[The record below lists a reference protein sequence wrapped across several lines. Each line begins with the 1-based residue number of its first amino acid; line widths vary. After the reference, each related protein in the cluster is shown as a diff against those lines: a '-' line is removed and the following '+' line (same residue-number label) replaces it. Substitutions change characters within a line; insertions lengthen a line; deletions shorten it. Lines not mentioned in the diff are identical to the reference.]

1 MPSFPIN
8 INLIPFIPFI
18 PSKKQDILDG
28 MNGMNGI
35 LVSCS
40 GYIIATSFTSGFYTF
55 RCAHA

>member
-1 MPSFPIN
+1 MPSFPID
-8 INLIPFIPFI
+8 INFIPFIPFI
-18 PSKKQDILDG
+18 PSKISYFLDG

-55 RCAHA
+55 RCVHA